1 MASGLCHDDGCP
13 WLDIDGASRVDCNGV
28 CDGRWQ
34 VLWLCWWCRLY
45 LHRCDGLN
53 SSHSLGWIVK
63 ALSKGTALFV
73 HNVSLAQTT
82 DALEDVLSFEEGQ
95 LHVAST
101 SPMAGSDDLVGVDV
115 HDVAFFGVSPAQTE
129 GEAVRCVG
137 MIADDDLMF
146 SDVYR
151 GKRDGFLGHTVF

>member
-1 MASGLCHDDGCP
+1 MG
-13 WLDIDGASRVDCNGV
+13 
-28 CDGRWQ
+28 DGRRQIWC
-34 VLWLCWWCRLY
+34 LLCWLCWVCLCRL
-45 LHRCDGLN
+45 HGGDGLD
-53 SSHSLGWIVK
+53 SSHPLSRVVK

-73 HNVSLAQTT
+73 HNVALAQST

-115 HDVAFFGVSPAQTE
+115 HDVAFFCVSPAQAE
-129 GEAVRCVG
+129 GEGVRG
-137 MIADDDLMF
+137 TWMIADDDLMF
-146 SDVYR
+146 SDIYR